1 MANEPSSS
9 AHFPGVL
16 LLMQVTSIHSS
27 NLQAVLYSSFLPVL
41 AQQTDSPLL
50 EDHFSSRAEYISA
63 AAKHWGN
70 HSCPAPA
77 ETRST
82 VKHVLHESDTTEP
95 GTKSRSWII
104 YGTRL
109 SQCLVQLL
117 EERFAVFL
125 RRFYF
130 FLLKQ
135 FTYFLESLPLESL
148 SEKGFKLQKGKQT
161 TSK

>member
-1 MANEPSSS
+1 MANKPSSS
-9 AHFPGVL
+9 SHFPGVL
-16 LLMQVTSIHSS
+16 LLMQETSNHSS

-63 AAKHWGN
+63 AAKHWRI

-77 ETRST
+77 ETQST
-82 VKHVLHESDTTEP
+82 VLHESDTTEL
-95 GTKSRSWII
+95 GTNSRRII
-104 YGTRL
+104 YGTHP
-109 SQCLVQLL
+109 SQCFVQLV

-125 RRFYF
+125 RRIYF
-130 FLLKQ
+130 SLLKQ

-148 SEKGFKLQKGKQT
+148 SEKGFKLQKEGKQT